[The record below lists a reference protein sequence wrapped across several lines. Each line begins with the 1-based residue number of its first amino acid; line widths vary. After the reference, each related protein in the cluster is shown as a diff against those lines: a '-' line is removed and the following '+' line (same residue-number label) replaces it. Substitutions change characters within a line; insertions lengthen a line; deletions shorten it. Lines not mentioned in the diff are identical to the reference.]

1 MKSRNVVLK
10 IETRKGFKGCV
21 SEVKYLPVGLLFD
34 RRSALF
40 EVISSNKVSAIR
52 IDFSPF
58 TKDLRLKEKD
68 WRCVEELENGVNRR
82 SRAKLYITKFKEE
95 WK

>member
-1 MKSRNVVLK
+1 MKTRNVVLK
-10 IETRKGFKGCV
+10 IETRKGFKGCI
-21 SEVKYLPVGLLFD
+21 SEVKYLSVGVLFD

-52 IDFSPF
+52 INFFPF

-68 WRCVEELENGVNRR
+68 GKRIEELENGVNRR
-82 SRAKLYITKFKEE
+82 SRAKLYITMVREE
-95 WK
+95 WE

>member
-82 SRAKLYITKFKEE
+82 PRAKLLITMVREE
-95 WK
+95 WE